1 MPEEE
6 KNIVPMVKSALSDVM
21 GAEDIILEATRDLVK
36 DEIKR
41 VIRAKLEEN
50 PALRDEI
57 KEAISMYLEAKGRQ
71 VFAAVKLAK
80 CGAKLGLELLPPA
93 LKRDMSREVMSMFEK
108 ELSEI
113 ITRGL

>member
-1 MPEEE
+1 MPEDE
-6 KNIVPMVKSALSDVM
+6 KNIVPMIKSVLSELI
-21 GAEDIILEATRDLVK
+21 GAEDIVLEATRELVK

-41 VIRAKLEEN
+41 VIKIKLEEN

-93 LKRDMSREVMSMFEK
+93 LKKDISKEVMSSFEK

-113 ITRGL
+113 IAKGL

>member
-1 MPEEE
+1 MPEDE
-6 KNIVPMVKSALSDVM
+6 KNMVPMIKSVFSDVI
-21 GAEDIILEATRDLVK
+21 GAEDIVLEATRELVK

-41 VIRAKLEEN
+41 VIKIKLEEK

-93 LKRDMSREVMSMFEK
+93 LKKDISKEVMSAFEK

-113 ITRGL
+113 IAKGL

>member
-1 MPEEE
+1 MAGEE
-6 KNIVPMVKSALSDVM
+6 KNIAPLIKTALSDVI
-21 GAEDIILEATRDLVK
+21 GAEDLLLDATRDLVR

-57 KEAISMYLEAKGRQ
+57 KDAISMYLEAKGRQ
-71 VFAAVKLAK
+71 VLATLKLAMAS
-80 CGAKLGLELLPPA
+80 AKLGLELLPPA
-93 LKRDMSREVMSMFEK
+93 LKKDMSKELMSVFEK

-113 ITRGL
+113 LARGL